1 VWLLIL
7 SVGVGAGLLVTYW
20 FSRSRHT
27 GEVHVEKPSRHTQ
40 DIRDLQ
46 LMAEARFIE
55 LATQVTFTRMIPTE
69 QGWLLDIRI
78 DSRVAKETDAL
89 DMLLELLD
97 ELQKTKVVIAQA
109 GAQVYS
115 NALRDQLGRRIP
127 NLLIARM
134 QVSRTTLYN
143 AEWQHVKHEDMPKVL
158 DELWTNQALK
168 QEEQQG

>member
-1 VWLLIL
+1 
-7 SVGVGAGLLVTYW
+7 
-20 FSRSRHT
+20 
-27 GEVHVEKPSRHTQ
+27 
-40 DIRDLQ
+40 
-46 LMAEARFIE
+46 MAEARFIE

-115 NALRDQLGRRIP
+115 NALRDQLGRAPRTCSS
-127 NLLIARM
+127 RM
-134 QVSRTTLYN
+134 RCKPERRSIMRSGN
-143 AEWQHVKHEDMPKVL
+143 M
-158 DELWTNQALK
+158 
-168 QEEQQG
+168 